1 MFKGKTCLP
10 CVFFPLSPRLGSP
23 AGIAVDWATD
33 KIYWTD
39 AGNDFIE
46 VANLDGT
53 HRSVLIYAGHDRPRD
68 IIVDPHDR

>member
-1 MFKGKTCLP
+1 M
-10 CVFFPLSPRLGSP
+10 
-23 AGIAVDWATD
+23 DWATN

-53 HRSVLIYAGHDRPRD
+53 FRSVVISEGLDRPRD
-68 IIVDPHDR
+68 IIVDPHDRYGDHVHSG